1 MGLIE
6 VSQFGAK
13 SLWKFC
19 FRFEEFSENEF
30 SKFTGFQCALKA
42 TKFESIRVLKLKRFV
57 GFPNRVNLNFDKS
70 KVLKFKLT
78 NCSSRFG
85 MRGIFGLQ

>member
-1 MGLIE
+1 MRE

-30 SKFTGFQCALKA
+30 SKFTGFKA
-42 TKFESIRVLKLKRFV
+42 SERLQSLSHS
-57 GFPNRVNLNFDKS
+57 GF
-70 KVLKFKLT
+70 
-78 NCSSRFG
+78 
-85 MRGIFGLQ
+85 